1 LDESAEAAPKCRLA
15 KAPRPGLQVV
25 PESASGA
32 RIGELDGDDERP
44 GAMPDSH
51 PCRTGVVPVEPSV
64 RITREANVMA
74 IGVREAAEDVDE
86 APLFHAGRKAGSA
99 PEMRKTTG

>member
-1 LDESAEAAPKCRLA
+1 
-15 KAPRPGLQVV
+15 
-25 PESASGA
+25 
-32 RIGELDGDDERP
+32 
-44 GAMPDSH
+44 
-51 PCRTGVVPVEPSV
+51 
-64 RITREANVMA
+64 MA